1 MFSIQVA
8 VEGTKCR
15 VIHSTLQVTSAAK
28 NVFTV
33 NFSFSSE
40 WDELT
45 KVAVFRAGG
54 YRRAVIL
61 EAGQTSCNIPA
72 EVLKSPSRRLE
83 LGVQGYNEEKDLVL
97 PTNWDAIC
105 DLVRGADFQTED
117 TEVEVEAGESLYKR
131 LLQSLDKKLDEVVET
146 AVDQAIEDGYF
157 TGPQGPQGEKGEK
170 GDTGPQGP
178 KGEKGE
184 TGEPGHTPVR
194 GEDYWTEAD
203 QEAVENDVLQSLAE
217 PVQKMLEQVAEAE
230 STREKAELKRDT
242 SEEAREIAETAR
254 IEAESLRATAEKDR
268 VEAEE
273 SRQKTTEAM
282 EQATK
287 DAQKVSS
294 QAAEIADQNA
304 ETARELQEAISD
316 IGQESTAQE
325 IYSKVLEAVEYLKA
339 ISGEGISSGDLNGFR
354 LVMLDDGGVLLG
366 YTDPDTEEEYIPV
379 TMARETTAQA
389 LAETT
394 ADMAELLEQLA
405 EREDNDAGI

>member
-117 TEVEVEAGESLYKR
+117 TEVEAEAGESLYKR
-131 LLQSLDKKLDEVVET
+131 LLQALDKKLDEVVET